1 MATHVPARN
10 TLFKGN
16 SDSSEDWSDK
26 SPLIKRSV
34 SVITKTYDKTWTKKI
49 ISAVVFTLH
58 MEVKAHRRE
67 LEKDRV
73 MESKMTRRRGHKH
86 LPKFITVMV
95 EIYLFFSFSVF
106 LLLV

>member
-1 MATHVPARN
+1 MTTHVPARN

-49 ISAVVFTLH
+49 ISAAVFTLH

-73 MESKMTRRRGHKH
+73 MESKMTGRRGHKH
-86 LPKFITVMV
+86 LSKFITVMV